1 MVKMS
6 SGNNVKETSEAV
18 AVVVVRG
25 EVVPGVVVAVVV
37 VVVVVVRV
45 VLLGRAMVLNAELE
59 GIGV

>member
-18 AVVVVRG
+18 AEVVVRR
-25 EVVPGVVVAVVV
+25 EVVSGVVVVAVVV
-37 VVVVVVRV
+37 VRVVVRV
-45 VLLGRAMVLNAELE
+45 VVLGRAMVLNAELE

>member
-18 AVVVVRG
+18 AVVAVRG
-25 EVVPGVVVAVVV
+25 EVVSGVVVAVVV
-37 VVVVVVRV
+37 VRVVVRV
-45 VLLGRAMVLNAELE
+45 VVLGRAMVLNAELE

>member
-1 MVKMS
+1 MS

-25 EVVPGVVVAVVV
+25 EVVSGVVVAVVGV
-37 VVVVVVRV
+37 RVVVRV

>member
-18 AVVVVRG
+18 AVVVVRR
-25 EVVPGVVVAVVV
+25 EVVSGVVVAVVV
-37 VVVVVVRV
+37 VRVVVRV
-45 VLLGRAMVLNAELE
+45 VVLGRAMVLNAELE

>member
-18 AVVVVRG
+18 AVVVVR
-25 EVVPGVVVAVVV
+25 
-37 VVVVVVRV
+37 VVVRV
-45 VLLGRAMVLNAELE
+45 LVLGRAMVLNAELE

>member
-25 EVVPGVVVAVVV
+25 EVVPGMVVAVVV
-37 VVVVVVRV
+37 VRVVVRV
-45 VLLGRAMVLNAELE
+45 VVLGRAMVLNAELE

>member
-25 EVVPGVVVAVVV
+25 EVVSGVVVAVVV
-37 VVVVVVRV
+37 VRVVVRV
-45 VLLGRAMVLNAELE
+45 VVLGRAMVLNAELE

>member
-37 VVVVVVRV
+37 VRVVVRV
-45 VLLGRAMVLNAELE
+45 VVLGRAMVLNAELE

>member
-37 VVVVVVRV
+37 VRVVVRV
-45 VLLGRAMVLNAELE
+45 LVLGRAMVLNAELE